1 MKFQF
6 KIQPFQTEAAESVV
20 RVFAGQPNASET
32 KYRRDIGSEKKLGE
46 SERVERRGYMPIS
59 YANLSEEEKRRVEE
73 EYETAYRNEDVQL
86 TKELLLKNIHSVQTA
101 NNIKYSTDLV
111 AGLGAV
117 SLDVEMETGTGKTYV
132 YIKTMFELHKAYG
145 WSKFI
150 VVVPSIAIREG
161 VKKSFEMLE
170 DHFMQIYGL
179 KARYFIYN
187 SSNLHQLD
195 EFSQNSGINVMIINT
210 QAFNTTMNEDKNV
223 EGRSGNEAA
232 RIIYSKRDEFGS
244 RRPIDVIKANRPIII
259 LDEPQKMGG
268 AATQNALRKNFAPLF
283 SLNYSATH
291 KTSHNLV
298 YVLDALD
305 AFKKKLVKKIEVK
318 GFELKNLGGTNRY
331 MYLSAIVIDKKKPP
345 RARLEFEVSR
355 AGGSPKR
362 ETHLLGVTDSLYAA
376 SKGVTPNG
384 LEEYRDI
391 SIADIDP
398 IRATVTFSN
407 GHVLA
412 AGEATGNIHEDDIR
426 RIQIRETINS
436 HFDKEEKLF
445 EQGIKCLSLFFIDE
459 VAKYRQYGEDGE
471 EILGEYG
478 RIFEE
483 EYTAVLNE
491 RLTLF
496 PTAYQAYLRG
506 IETADTH
513 RGYFSIDKKGH
524 AVNSTVA
531 RGSDESDDVSAYD
544 LILKKKEILLSYGDA
559 PEYKVRFIFSH
570 SALREGWD
578 NPNVFQICTLK
589 HSDNATAKRQE
600 VGRGL
605 RLCVNATGERQD
617 LDVCGDALVHS
628 VNMLTVVASESYAG
642 FVADLQSEIKSDLY
656 ERPTK
661 ASVEYFSGR
670 TIYLNNEDTHTF
682 TAAEA
687 TAIYNYLVRNDYVDD
702 NGGVTDTYRA
712 AAEAS
717 SFAPMKP
724 ELAPLAD
731 AVHKLV
737 QGIFDPSIL
746 KDMTVN
752 GHDTKVKDNPLNE
765 NWKDFKELW
774 ERINKKYAYTVEFDG
789 DELIKKSITAIDAD
803 LRVARLSY
811 TVTKGTQEGTDFNVE
826 HTETKKLD
834 RAHGGLATYDV
845 IGKIAE
851 GTSLTRR
858 TVTAILDGIT
868 KEKLWMFR
876 ENPEEFIAK
885 VVGIINRQKA
895 SVVVEHI
902 TYVPS
907 AEDPYTQD
915 IFNMS
920 RASDEYAK
928 AFKAKHAIQDYV
940 FTDGANTASGSKSIE
955 RQFIEDLDVAE
966 EVIVYAKLPRGP
978 KGFQIPTPVGNYSP
992 DWAISFKK
1000 GAVKHIFFIAE
1011 TKGSMTSTKFG
1022 EMTRGDEIEKAKISC
1037 AKKLFNEIS
1046 TTGVK
1051 YHDVDSYQTLL
1062 TVMETL

>member
-6 KIQPFQTEAAESVV
+6 KIQSFQTEAAESVV
-20 RVFAGQPNASET
+20 RVFAGQPNVGAT
-32 KYRRDIGSEKKLGE
+32 KYRRDIGSEKRLSDTEKT
-46 SERVERRGYMPIS
+46 ERRGYIPLTYS
-59 YANLSEEEKRRVEE
+59 ALSEEERRAVEE
-73 EYETAYRNEDVQL
+73 EYETAYRNENVRL
-86 TKELLLKNIHSVQTA
+86 SGEELLKNIRAVQTA
-101 NNIKYSTDLV
+101 NNIKYSADLA

-145 WSKFI
+145 WGKFI
-150 VVVPSIAIREG
+150 VVVPSVAIREG

-179 KARYFIYN
+179 KARHFIYN

-195 EFSQNSGINVMIINT
+195 EFSQNSGIDVMIINT
-210 QAFNTTMNEDKNV
+210 QAFNTTMNEDKNAP
-223 EGRSGNEAA
+223 GRSGNEAA
-232 RIIYSKRDEFGS
+232 RIIYTKRDEFGS
-244 RRPIDVIKANRPIII
+244 RRPMDVIKANRPIII
-259 LDEPQKMGG
+259 LDEPQKMSGT
-268 AATQNALRKNFAPLF
+268 ATQNALKKNFNPLF

-331 MYLSAIVIDKKKPP
+331 LYLAAVVIDRKNPP

-355 AGGSPKR
+355 AAGSPKR
-362 ETHLLGVTDSLYAA
+362 ETHLLEVGDSLYTA
-376 SKGVTPNG
+376 SKG
-384 LEEYRDI
+384 LEEYRGI

-398 IRATVTFSN
+398 IQAMVTFSN
-407 GHVLA
+407 GDTLT
-412 AGEATGNIHEDDIR
+412 AGEAGGNVNEGDIR

-459 VAKYRQYGEDGE
+459 VAKYRRYGEDGE
-471 EILGEYG
+471 ELLGEYG
-478 RIFEE
+478 KIFEE
-483 EYTAVLNE
+483 EYTAALNE
-491 RLTLF
+491 RLTIF
-496 PTAYQAYLRG
+496 PSAYQAYLRG
-506 IETADTH
+506 IDTSETH
-513 RGYFSIDKKGH
+513 RGYFSIDKKGRAINS
-524 AVNSTVA
+524 AVK
-531 RGSDESDDVSAYD
+531 RGSDESDDISAYD
-544 LILKKKEILLSYGDA
+544 LILKRKEVLLSFGE
-559 PEYKVRFIFSH
+559 PTRFVFSH

-578 NPNVFQICTLK
+578 NPNVFQICALK
-589 HSDNATAKRQE
+589 HSDSATAKRQE

-605 RLCVNATGERQD
+605 RLCVNSLGERQD
-617 LDVCGDALVHS
+617 LEVCGETLVQS

-642 FVADLQSEIKSDLY
+642 FVADLQREIKSDLY

-661 ASVEYFSGR
+661 ASVDYFNGR
-670 TIYLNNEDTHTF
+670 TVYLTDEQPRAF
-682 TAAEA
+682 TVAEA
-687 TAIYNYLVRNDYVDD
+687 TAVYNYLVRNDYVDD

-712 AAEAS
+712 DAETG

-724 ELAPLAD
+724 EIAPLAES
-731 AVHKLV
+731 VHKLV

-746 KDMTVN
+746 KDMAGN
-752 GHDTKVKDNPLNE
+752 GHETKLTGNPLNE
-765 NWKDFKELW
+765 NWAAFKDLW
-774 ERINKKYAYTVEFDG
+774 ERINRRYAYTVEFNG
-789 DELIKKSITAIDAD
+789 DELINKSIAAIDTE

-811 TVTKGTQEGTDFNVE
+811 TITKGSQEGTDFNVE
-826 HTETKKLD
+826 RTETKNLE
-834 RAHGGLATYDV
+834 RARGGLATYDI

-851 GTSLTRR
+851 GTNLTRR
-858 TVTAILDGIT
+858 TVTAILGGI
-868 KEKLWMFR
+868 KKDKLWLFR

-885 VVGIINRQKA
+885 VVVLINKQKA

-902 TYVPS
+902 TYAPS
-907 AEDPYTQD
+907 AEEPYSQD

-920 RASDEYAK
+920 RVSDEYAK
-928 AFKAKHAIQDYV
+928 AFKAKHAIQDYI
-940 FTDGANTASGSKSIE
+940 FMDGANTAGGGKSIE
-955 RQFIEDLDVAE
+955 RRFAEDLDVAD

-978 KGFQIPTPVGNYSP
+978 RGFYIPTPVGNYSP

-1011 TKGSMTSTKFG
+1011 TKGTMDSL
-1022 EMTRGDEIEKAKISC
+1022 ELRPIEQAKITC

-1051 YHDVDSYQTLL
+1051 YHDVDSYQRLL
-1062 TVMETL
+1062 TVMQTL

>member
-20 RVFAGQPNASET
+20 KVFTGQPNYGVS
-32 KYRRDIGSEKKLGE
+32 KYRRDVGTTKPKQKPVQGS
-46 SERVERRGYMPIS
+46 IF
-59 YANLSEEEKRRVEE
+59 EEDKEQTMEE
-73 EYETAYRNEDVQL
+73 FETAYRNSEIEL
-86 TKELLLKNIHSVQTA
+86 TKEQLLKNIRDVQMA
-101 NNIKYSTDLV
+101 NNIKLSSELV
-111 AGLGAV
+111 QGLGAV

-161 VKKSFEMLE
+161 VKKSFEITQE
-170 DHFMQIYGL
+170 HFMELYGL
-179 KARYFIYN
+179 KARFFVYN

-210 QAFNTTMNEDKNV
+210 QAFNTTMNEEKNV

-232 RIIYSKRDEFGS
+232 RIIYTKRDEFGS

-268 AATQNALRKNFAPLF
+268 TATQNALKKNFNPLF
-283 SLNYSATH
+283 SINYSATH

-318 GFELKNLGGTNRY
+318 GFELKNLSGTNRY
-331 MYLSAIVIDKKKPP
+331 MYLADIVIDRKKPP
-345 RARLEFEVSR
+345 RARLEFEVKR
-355 AGGSPKR
+355 GSGIKR
-362 ETHLLGVTDSLYAA
+362 EIQILGVGDSLYTA
-376 SKGVTPNG
+376 SNG
-384 LEEYRDI
+384 LEEYKGI
-391 SIADIDP
+391 SVAEVDP
-398 IRATVTFSN
+398 IRSVVTFSN
-407 GHVLA
+407 GDSLA
-412 AGEATGNIHEDDIR
+412 AGEASGNVNEDDIR
-426 RIQIRETINS
+426 RIQIRETISS

-483 EYTAVLNE
+483 EYTAALNE
-491 RLTLF
+491 RMTLF

-506 IETADTH
+506 IDTSETH
-513 RGYFSIDKKGH
+513 RGYFSIDKKGR
-524 AVNSTVA
+524 AVNSTVK
-531 RGSDESDDVSAYD
+531 RGSEFSDDISAYD
-544 LILKKKEILLSYGDA
+544 LILKNKERLLSFEE
-559 PEYKVRFIFSH
+559 PTRFIFSH

-589 HSDNATAKRQE
+589 HSDNTTAKRQE

-605 RLCVNATGERQD
+605 RLCVNINGERQD
-617 LDVCGDALVHS
+617 SDACGESYVHG
-628 VNMLTVVASESYAG
+628 VNVLTVVASESYAG

-661 ASVEYFSGR
+661 ASVEYFTGKIIQVGES
-670 TIYLNNEDTHTF
+670 THTI
-682 TAAEA
+682 TEAEA
-687 TAIYNYLVRNDYVDD
+687 TAVYNYLVRNDYVDD
-702 NGGVTDTYRA
+702 NGVVTDTYRA
-712 AAEAS
+712 AVEAGS
-717 SFAPMKP
+717 LATLKP
-724 ELAPLAD
+724 ELAPLAENI
-731 AVHKLV
+731 HKLV
-737 QGIFDPSIL
+737 QAIFDPSIL
-746 KDMTVN
+746 KEIAGN
-752 GHDTKVKDNPLNE
+752 GHETKVKDNPLNE

-774 ERINKKYAYTVEFDG
+774 ERINKKYAYTVEFDSA
-789 DELIKKSITAIDAD
+789 ELIEKSIAAINSE

-811 TVTKGTQEGTDFNVE
+811 TLTKGEQIGTDFNVE

-834 RAHGGLATYDV
+834 RAQGSFAEYDL

-851 GTSLTRR
+851 GTTLTRR
-858 TVTAILDGIT
+858 TVTAILSGILR
-868 KEKLWMFR
+868 EKLWLFR
-876 ENPEEFIAK
+876 ENPEEFITK
-885 VVGIINRQKA
+885 VAGIINRQKA

-902 TYVPS
+902 TYTPS
-907 AEDPYTQD
+907 AEVSYSQD

-920 RASDEYAK
+920 RSSDEYAK

-940 FTDGANTASGSKSIE
+940 FTDGTAAESIE
-955 RQFIEDLDVAE
+955 RKFAQDLDAAD

-978 KGFQIPTPVGNYSP
+978 RGFYIPTPVGNYSP

-1000 GAVKHIFFIAE
+1000 GSVKHIFFIAE
-1011 TKGSMTSTKFG
+1011 TKGSMQSTKFG
-1022 EMTRGDEIEKAKISC
+1022 QMSRTDEIEKAKISC

-1046 TTGVK
+1046 TSGVK

-1062 TVMETL
+1062 QVMETL

>member
-6 KIQPFQTEAAESVV
+6 KIQAFQTEAAESVV
-20 RVFAGQPNASET
+20 RVFAGQPHVGTS
-32 KYRRDIGSEKKLGE
+32 KYRRDIGSELTLSDE
-46 SERVERRGYMPIS
+46 ERLKRRGYNPFT
-59 YANLSEEEKRRVEE
+59 YVALSNEEKQTVEK
-73 EYETAYRNEDVQL
+73 EYEAAYCNANVKL
-86 TKELLLKNIHSVQTA
+86 SKEELLKNIRAVQTR
-101 NNIKYSTDLV
+101 NNIKYSSELA

-132 YIKTMFELHKAYG
+132 YIKTMFELHKSYG

-170 DHFMQIYGL
+170 GHFMELYGL
-179 KARYFIYN
+179 KARYFVYN
-187 SSNLHQLD
+187 SGNLHQLD
-195 EFSQNSGINVMIINT
+195 EFSQNSGICVMIINT

-223 EGRSGNEAA
+223 PGRSGNEAA
-232 RIIYSKRDEFGS
+232 RIIYTPRDDFGS
-244 RRPIDVIKANRPIII
+244 RRPIDVIRANHPIII

-268 AATQNALRKNFAPLF
+268 VATQNALKNNFDPLF

-331 MYLSAIVIDKKKPP
+331 LYLASIVIDPKKPP
-345 RARLEFEVSR
+345 RARMEFEVSR
-355 AGGSPKR
+355 SAGSPKH
-362 ETHLLGVTDSLYAA
+362 ETHLLEVGDSLYTA
-376 SKGVTPNG
+376 SKN
-384 LEEYRDI
+384 LEEYRGI

-398 IRATVTFSN
+398 ILTTVTFSN
-407 GHVLA
+407 GDTLT
-412 AGEATGNIHEDDIR
+412 AGEASGNVNESDIR

-436 HFDKEEKLF
+436 HFDKEERLF

-483 EYTAVLNE
+483 EYTAALNE
-491 RLTLF
+491 RLSIF
-496 PTAYQAYLRG
+496 PTPYQSYLRG
-506 IETADTH
+506 IDTAQTH
-513 RGYFSIDKKGH
+513 KGYFSIDKKGR
-524 AVNSTVA
+524 AVNSTVK
-531 RGSDESDDVSAYD
+531 RGSEGSDDIPAYD
-544 LILKKKEILLSYGDA
+544 LILRRKEVLLSFEE
-559 PEYKVRFIFSH
+559 PTRFIFSH

-605 RLCVNATGERQD
+605 RLCVNSNGERQD
-617 LDVCGDALVHS
+617 VEVCGESLVQS
-628 VNMLTVVASESYAG
+628 VNTLTVVASESYAG
-642 FVADLQSEIKSDLY
+642 FVSDLQNEIKSDLY

-661 ASVEYFSGR
+661 ASVEYFNGR
-670 TIYLNNEDTHTF
+670 TVYLPDEQEHIF

-702 NGGVTDTYRA
+702 NGGVTDTYRN
-712 AAEAS
+712 AAEAG

-724 ELAPLAD
+724 ELAPLAGSI
-731 AVHKLV
+731 HKLV
-737 QGIFDPSIL
+737 QAIFDPSVL
-746 KDMTVN
+746 AGMTGN
-752 GHDTKVKDNPLNE
+752 GHGTKVKNNPLNE
-765 NWKDFKELW
+765 NWAAFKELW
-774 ERINKKYAYTVEFDG
+774 ERINRRYAYTVKFSS
-789 DELIKKSITAIDAD
+789 DELIKKSIAAIDME
-803 LRVARLSY
+803 LKVSRLSY
-811 TVTKGTQEGTDFNVE
+811 TLTKGSQEGTDFSIE
-826 HTETKKLD
+826 HTETKKLK
-834 RAHGGLATYDV
+834 RPHGCLAAYDL
-845 IGKIAE
+845 IGKISA

-858 TVTAILDGIT
+858 TAAAILDGT
-868 KEKLWMFR
+868 NKQQLCLFR

-885 VVGIINRQKA
+885 VVGLINKQKA
-895 SVVVEHI
+895 AVVVEHI
-902 TYVPS
+902 TYAPS
-907 AEDPYTQD
+907 AEEPYSQN
-915 IFNMS
+915 IFNIGHT
-920 RASDEYAK
+920 SDEYAK
-928 AFKAKHAIQDYV
+928 AFRAKRSIQPYV
-940 FTDGANTASGSKSIE
+940 FTDGTAADSIE
-955 RQFIEDLDVAE
+955 RRFAEDLDVAD

-978 KGFQIPTPVGNYSP
+978 RGFYIPTPVGNYSP

-1011 TKGSMTSTKFG
+1011 TKGTMDSL
-1022 EMTRGDEIEKAKISC
+1022 ELRPIEQTKISC

-1046 TTGVK
+1046 TAGVK
-1051 YHDVDSYQTLL
+1051 YHEADSYQSLL

>member
-6 KIQPFQTEAAESVV
+6 KIQAFQTEAAESVV
-20 RVFAGQPNASET
+20 RVFAGQRHVGVS
-32 KYRRDIGSEKKLGE
+32 KYRRDIGSEKKL
-46 SERVERRGYMPIS
+46 
-59 YANLSEEEKRRVEE
+59 SEEERLGRRGQMPILYSALSDAEKQAIEE
-73 EYETAYRNEDVQL
+73 EYETAYRNESVQL
-86 TKELLLKNIHSVQTA
+86 SGETLLSNIRAVQTA
-101 NNIKYSTDLV
+101 NNIKYSTELA

-170 DHFMQIYGL
+170 DHFMQLYGL
-179 KARYFIYN
+179 KARHFVYN
-187 SSNLHQLD
+187 SANLHQLD

-232 RIIYSKRDEFGS
+232 RIIYTKRDEFGS

-268 AATQNALRKNFAPLF
+268 TATQNALKKNFNPLF

-331 MYLSAIVIDKKKPP
+331 MYLSAIVIDRKKPP
-345 RARLEFEVSR
+345 RARMEFEVSR
-355 AGGSPKR
+355 SGGSPKR
-362 ETHLLGVTDSLYAA
+362 ETHLLEVGDSLYAA
-376 SKGVTPNG
+376 SKN
-384 LEEYRDI
+384 LEEYKGI

-407 GHVLA
+407 GDTLV
-412 AGEATGNIHEDDIR
+412 AGEASGNVNEGDIR

-483 EYTAVLNE
+483 EYNAALNE

-506 IETADTH
+506 IDTTQTH

-524 AVNSTVA
+524 AINSSVK
-531 RGSDESDDVSAYD
+531 RGSDESDDISAYD
-544 LILKKKEILLSYGDA
+544 LILKRKEVLLSFEE
-559 PEYKVRFIFSH
+559 PTRFIFSH

-605 RLCVNATGERQD
+605 RLCVNQNGERQD
-617 LDVCGDALVHS
+617 VEVCGEQLVQS
-628 VNMLTVVASESYAG
+628 VNTLTVVASESYAG

-661 ASVEYFSGR
+661 ASVEYFNGR
-670 TIYLNNEDTHTF
+670 TVYLSDDQQHTF

-702 NGGVTDTYRA
+702 NGGVTDTYRN
-712 AAEAS
+712 AAES
-717 SFAPMKP
+717 GNFVPMKP
-724 ELAPLAD
+724 ELAPLAGSI
-731 AVHKLV
+731 HKLV
-737 QGIFDPSIL
+737 QAIFDPSVL
-746 KDMTVN
+746 AGMTGN
-752 GHDTKVKDNPLNE
+752 GHDTKVKDNPINE
-765 NWKDFKELW
+765 NWAAFKDLW
-774 ERINKKYAYTVEFDG
+774 ERINRRYAYTVEFSG
-789 DELIKKSITAIDAD
+789 DELIKKSIAAIDTE
-803 LRVARLSY
+803 LKVARLSY
-811 TVTKGTQEGTDFNVE
+811 TLTKGSQEGTDFNVE
-826 HTETKKLD
+826 RTETKKLE
-834 RAHGGLATYDV
+834 RSHGGLATYDL

-858 TVTAILDGIT
+858 TVTTILDGI
-868 KEKLWMFR
+868 KKQQLWLFR

-885 VVGIINRQKA
+885 VVGIINKHKA

-902 TYVPS
+902 TYAPS
-907 AEDPYTQD
+907 AEEPYSQD

-920 RASDEYAK
+920 RSSDEYAK
-928 AFKAKHAIQDYV
+928 AFKAKHSIQDYV
-940 FTDGANTASGSKSIE
+940 FTDGSATDSIE
-955 RQFIEDLDVAE
+955 RRFAEDLDVAD

-978 KGFQIPTPVGNYSP
+978 RGFYIPTPVGNYSP

-1011 TKGSMTSTKFG
+1011 TKGTMDSL
-1022 EMTRGDEIEKAKISC
+1022 ELRPIEQAKISC

-1051 YHDVDSYQTLL
+1051 YHDVDNYSSLL

>member
-1 MKFQF
+1 MKFKF

-20 RVFAGQPNASET
+20 RVFAGQPNVGQS
-32 KYRRDIGSEKKLGE
+32 KYRRDIGTET
-46 SERVERRGYMPIS
+46 R
-59 YANLSEEEKRRVEE
+59 LSEEEMITRRGYVPITYLVVSDEEKRLVDE
-73 EYETAYRNEDVQL
+73 EYEAAYRNENVHLSNEQ
-86 TKELLLKNIHSVQTA
+86 LLKNIHNVQTA
-101 NNIKYSTDLV
+101 NNIKYSSDI
-111 AGLGAV
+111 ASGLGAV

-132 YIKTMFELHKAYG
+132 YIKTMFELYKAYG

-179 KARYFIYN
+179 KARHFIYS

-210 QAFNTTMNEDKNV
+210 QAFNTTMNEDKNT
-223 EGRSGNEAA
+223 EGRRGNEAA
-232 RIIYSKRDEFGS
+232 RIIYSKRDEFSS

-268 AATQNALRKNFAPLF
+268 TATQNALKKNFAPLF

-298 YVLDALD
+298 YVLDTLD

-331 MYLSAIVIDKKKPP
+331 MYLAAIVIDKKKPP

-355 AGGSPKR
+355 VAGSPKR
-362 ETHLLGVTDSLYAA
+362 ETHLLEVGDSLYAA
-376 SKGVTPNG
+376 SKR
-384 LEEYRDI
+384 LEEYRGI
-391 SIADIDP
+391 SIAEIDP

-407 GHVLA
+407 GDSLA
-412 AGEATGNIHEDDIR
+412 AGEASGNVNEEDIR

-445 EQGIKCLSLFFIDE
+445 VQGIKCLSLFFIDE
-459 VAKYRQYGEDGE
+459 VAKYRQYSDDGDE
-471 EILGEYG
+471 MLGEYG

-483 EYTAVLNE
+483 EYTAALNE

-496 PTAYQAYLRG
+496 PTAYESYLRG
-506 IETADTH
+506 IETNDTH
-513 RGYFSIDKKGH
+513 RGYFSIDKKGR
-524 AVNSTVA
+524 AVNSTVK
-531 RGSDESDDVSAYD
+531 RGSEESDDISAYD
-544 LILKKKEILLSYGDA
+544 LILKNKERLLSFEE
-559 PEYKVRFIFSH
+559 PTRFIFSH

-589 HSDNATAKRQE
+589 RSENATAKRQE

-605 RLCVNATGERQD
+605 RLCVNSLGERQD
-617 LDVCGDALVHS
+617 LEACGESLVQS
-628 VNMLTVVASESYAG
+628 VNMLTVVASESYAR

-661 ASVEYFSGR
+661 ASVDYFTGR
-670 TIYLNNEDTHTF
+670 TVYLSDAQTHTF
-682 TAAEA
+682 TVAEA
-687 TAIYNYLVRNDYVDD
+687 TAVYNYLVRNEYVDD
-702 NGGVTDTYRA
+702 NGGITDIYRA
-712 AAEAS
+712 AAETG
-717 SFAPMKP
+717 SFVALKP
-724 ELAPLAD
+724 ELAPLAEK
-731 AVHKLV
+731 VHKLV
-737 QGIFDPSIL
+737 QAIFDPSVL
-746 KDMTVN
+746 KDMAGN
-752 GHDTKVKDNPLNE
+752 GHDTKVKDNSLNE

-774 ERINKKYAYTVEFDG
+774 ERINKKYAYTVEFSG
-789 DELIKKSITAIDAD
+789 DELINKSIAAINAE
-803 LRVARLSY
+803 LKVTRLSY
-811 TVTKGTQEGTDFNVE
+811 TLTEGSQEGTDFIVE
-826 HTETKKLD
+826 RTETKKLD
-834 RAHGGLATYDV
+834 RAQGGLATYDI
-845 IGKIAE
+845 IGKISD

-858 TVTAILDGIT
+858 TVTAILDGIE
-868 KEKLWMFR
+868 KEKLWLFR

-885 VVGIINRQKA
+885 IVVIINKQKA

-902 TYVPS
+902 TYTPS
-907 AEDPYTQD
+907 AEQPYTQD

-920 RASDEYAK
+920 RSSDEYTK
-928 AFKAKHAIQDYV
+928 AFKAKHAIQDYI
-940 FTDGANTASGSKSIE
+940 FTDGSASNSVE
-955 RQFIEDLDVAE
+955 RRFAKDLDVAD
-966 EVIVYAKLPRGP
+966 EVIVYAKLPKGPRG
-978 KGFQIPTPVGNYSP
+978 FYIPTPVGKYSP

-1011 TKGSMTSTKFG
+1011 TKGTMDTL
-1022 EMTRGDEIEKAKISC
+1022 ELRPIEQAKISC

-1046 TTGVK
+1046 KTGVK
-1051 YHDVDSYQTLL
+1051 YHDADSYQSLL
-1062 TVMETL
+1062 TIMETL